1 MASEDLVLSNKNR
14 STRSLLAGLFS
25 AGLFYI
31 FFSLWRDRFPNPA
44 TITAI
49 IIELVLLYAALF
61 EPTPT
66 KKRLMTGLTVIVL
79 YSVLSVIA
87 GWFSEIVVMA
97 VGGIAIYAFMMSE
110 PNFPL
115 TKRALT
121 TGLIVGTVYTF
132 LGIYLALKLGIVY
145 FIGAEMLGFI
155 VLTLHGQYTPEENT
169 IVVAIANGSSMI
181 SVGVLI
187 TFPAIAIF
195 QPEIAPSLITYPF
208 VAFVTFVSAV
218 FGMILLTPFR
228 ERFDKQPWPQ
238 AQPQAE
244 CIVSL
249 GKEEEAKKAVLAGMG
264 GSAIWMGATKIVE
277 EATGG
282 TLDSLPNAL
291 QPILPAV
298 SALPDWIG
306 ISNSPL
312 IASMGFFMGWKRT
325 LALSLG
331 SAASLLIWVF
341 VERLQPVTYAAH
353 LHRPEILYLALGVF
367 AAVIGGDI
375 IATREETMTVEE
387 FEAAV
392 NRQPNRAEQL
402 IIDRPHRPSEV
413 PEYIDDVD
421 KQTMSLKVFKKE
433 VERMVRDP
441 RGYLDA
447 TRGELPIWLAAVSLA
462 LFTATG
468 IITFW
473 FLKPFAGLTIHWL
486 LFILGAPL
494 VLLSAYFTARA
505 ISETGMLAGYISDI
519 IAVPAIIFFRLSF
532 AAVTTFMAMLGALQ
546 DAAIALLLHLKLG
559 KLTGVKGKTILKAV
573 FVGTI
578 LATTFG
584 SLITYSIYSQWGFGG
599 TDFPAPAAQL
609 FGFLVISL
617 RGLGNLA
624 LPGLDRLPGIHPM
637 LGFFYLMSFGIVG
650 ALIGRELNKRDMS
663 AISLAV
669 GLLIPPATSAAMIIG
684 GLIDYR
690 LKKLEQIDDKEV
702 CKNRQNRTTRVLS
715 GVVAGEAIVTIL
727 WVLWSVTNFLF
738 I

>member
-1 MASEDLVLSNKNR
+1 MASENLALSDKNR
-14 STRSLLAGLFS
+14 STRLLLAGLFS

-31 FFSLWRDRFPNPA
+31 FFSLWQGRFPTPA
-44 TITAI
+44 TIIAI
-49 IIELVLLYAALF
+49 IIELALLYAALF
-61 EPTPT
+61 EPAPT
-66 KKRLMTGLTVIVL
+66 KKRLVAGITVIVL
-79 YSVLSVIA
+79 YSVLRVVA
-87 GWFSEIVVMA
+87 GWSSEIVIMA
-97 VGGIAIYAFMMSE
+97 AGGIAIYAFMMSE

-115 TKRALT
+115 TKRALM
-121 TGLIVGTVYTF
+121 TGLAVGTIYTF

-195 QPEIAPSLITYPF
+195 QPDIAPSLITYPF
-208 VAFVTFVSAV
+208 IAFVTFVSAI

-249 GKEEEAKKAVLAGMG
+249 GQEKEAKKAVLAGMG
-264 GSAIWMGATKIVE
+264 GSAIWMGSTKIVE
-277 EATGG
+277 KATGNA
-282 TLDSLPNAL
+282 LDSLPNAL
-291 QPILPAV
+291 KPILPGV
-298 SALPDWIG
+298 STVPDWIG

-325 LALSLG
+325 LALILG
-331 SAASLLIWVF
+331 SVASLLIWVF
-341 VERLQPVTYAAH
+341 LEGMQPVTYATH

-375 IATREETMTVEE
+375 MATREESMTVEE
-387 FEAAV
+387 FEAVV
-392 NRQPNRAEQL
+392 NRQQNSGNHLL
-402 IIDRPHRPSEV
+402 IDHPHRPSEV
-413 PEYIDDVD
+413 PEYIDDMD
-421 KQTMSLKVFKKE
+421 KQTMSLKVFRKE
-433 VERMVRDP
+433 VGRMVRDP
-441 RGYLDA
+441 RGYLEA
-447 TRGELPIWLAAVSLA
+447 IRGELPMWLAAVSLA
-462 LFTATG
+462 LFTAIG

-473 FLKPFAGLTIHWL
+473 FLKPFAGLSIHWL

-546 DAAIALLLHLKLG
+546 DSAIALLLHLKLG
-559 KLTGVKGKTILKAV
+559 KLTGVKGKAILKAV

-599 TDFPAPAAQL
+599 TNFPAPAAQL

-617 RGLGNLA
+617 RGLGNLT
-624 LPGLDRLPGIHPM
+624 LPGLDRLPGIHPIF
-637 LGFFYLMSFGIVG
+637 GFFYLVSFGVIGGLV
-650 ALIGRELNKRDMS
+650 GRELNKRDMS

-669 GLLIPPATSAAMIIG
+669 GLLIPPATSVAMMIG

-690 LKKLEQIDDKEV
+690 LKKKEQVDPKDV
-702 CKNRQNRTTRVLS
+702 CKSRKNRTTRILS

-727 WVLWSVTNFLF
+727 WVLWSVTSFLF
-738 I
+738 V